1 MLSNPFLLPPLLL
14 MASAIG
20 LWQPQHLTPYQG
32 YISGL
37 LAAIMF
43 AMGSSLRFADF
54 SRALKRFRVLL
65 LAMIL
70 QFGCMPLIA
79 WQLTAYFELG
89 LDFST
94 GLILVGCVA
103 GGTASNL
110 MCFLARG
117 DVALSISLT
126 AISTLLS
133 VLLTPLL
140 AAYYL
145 DQIVYV
151 PALALATNILQI
163 VIIPV
168 FIGLLLN
175 QLTGRFLEP
184 FQRISAA
191 LSTVLI
197 AIIVAII
204 VALNH
209 DRLGQLSGLLLALVL
224 CHNLLGLSLGLI
236 LGLLLTKDHRIART
250 LAFET
255 GMQNSGLA
263 VVLAVKFFGGMVAIP
278 AVLFSIIHNLSGSLL
293 ASYWARR
300 ESTK

>member
-1 MLSNPFLLPPLLL
+1 
-14 MASAIG
+14 
-20 LWQPQHLTPYQG
+20 
-32 YISGL
+32 
-37 LAAIMF
+37 
-43 AMGSSLRFADF
+43 
-54 SRALKRFRVLL
+54 
-65 LAMIL
+65 
-70 QFGCMPLIA
+70 MP
-79 WQLTAYFELG
+79 
-89 LDFST
+89 
-94 GLILVGCVA
+94 
-103 GGTASNL
+103 
-110 MCFLARG
+110 
-117 DVALSISLT
+117 
-126 AISTLLS
+126 
-133 VLLTPLL
+133 
-140 AAYYL
+140 
-145 DQIVYV
+145 
-151 PALALATNILQI
+151 ALATNILQI

-184 FQRISAA
+184 FKRISAA

-224 CHNLLGLSLGLI
+224 CHNLLGLSLGFI

-263 VVLAVKFFGGMVAIP
+263 VVLAVKFFGGMVAVP